1 MENNC
6 FLQAFIKHNP
16 IPMIRYLNSPLKIAG
31 ILLSLCGILLL
42 TLTHNFYG
50 LLGISITLMGMI
62 VLGTEWMLQKSI
74 SKNKRRLGFELF
86 LICIIGIF
94 AMIIILDYLGI
105 ISMHNFM

>member
-1 MENNC
+1 
-6 FLQAFIKHNP
+6 
-16 IPMIRYLNSPLKIAG
+16 
-31 ILLSLCGILLL
+31 
-42 TLTHNFYG
+42 
-50 LLGISITLMGMI
+50 MGMI

>member
-1 MENNC
+1 M
-6 FLQAFIKHNP
+6 LQAFIKHNP

-31 ILLSLCGILLL
+31 ILLTLSGILLL
-42 TLTHNFYG
+42 SLTHNFYG
-50 LLGISITLMGMI
+50 FLGISITLMGMI

-86 LICIIGIF
+86 LICVIGIF